1 MTFRVTPCANLEEF
15 GQAVFAI
22 GQYFGMEPTEER
34 MERFSK
40 NLPVERMHAARE
52 NGAIVGGAGAFPFEL
67 TVPGAVV
74 ISGRGASSPEPS
86 FLNRYGGVKTSA
98 FFARYPT

>member
-1 MTFRVTPCANLEEF
+1 MRGFNVAPCANLEEF

-34 MERFSK
+34 MERFSQTFRSSACTR
-40 NLPVERMHAARE
+40 PRE

-67 TVPGAVV
+67 TVPGA
-74 ISGRGASSPEPS
+74 SSRPP
-86 FLNRYGGVKTSA
+86 A
-98 FFARYPT
+98 